1 MSTPENNSA
10 LDFSPE
16 AIDAMVIQLD
26 SAFSMA
32 GDAMPYYV
40 KKAGQDFIT
49 KLNMWSEEKRKAQ

>member
-1 MSTPENNSA
+1 MSTPSKNPS

-32 GDAMPYYV
+32 GEAMPDYV
-40 KKAGQDFIT
+40 KAAGQDFIS
-49 KLNMWSEEKRKAQ
+49 KLNLWSEEKRKAQ